1 MLQLLQAVKKCM
13 PLLQPAV
20 RRCQSSLSQALPAGQ
35 PHLSGR
41 LCSVLVAMQM
51 AGGTVCMGSKPSML
65 QVKEVQSLTC
75 QLRPALVTTQ
85 SLSSGMLN
93 SMAAP
98 LGPMRWL
105 VGCIRMASCT
115 LRGSR
120 SAWGR
125 DMSSMGRQVAASAV
139 WGSSLLSS
147 AMRTV
152 ESVFQSVAVWRA
164 RGALLWPAGC
174 QVAVAKLKLCL
185 QRPAGSASKAA

>member
-1 MLQLLQAVKKCM
+1 MV
-13 PLLQPAV
+13 
-20 RRCQSSLSQALPAGQ
+20 
-35 PHLSGR
+35 
-41 LCSVLVAMQM
+41 
-51 AGGTVCMGSKPSML
+51 TVQVTVGEVIMGSKPFTV
-65 QVKEVQSLTC
+65 QVKQVQSLTC

-98 LGPMRWL
+98 FGPMRWL

-120 SAWGR
+120 SAWAR
-125 DMSSMGRQVAASAV
+125 DMSSMGRQGAASAV
-139 WGSSLLSS
+139 WGSSLLSR

-164 RGALLWPAGC
+164 RGDLLWPAGC

-185 QRPAGSASKAA
+185 QQQEGSAFKEAQGGSGQRHLQGQARRAGVHVRHERSSQARLQPGKSDQKQAI